1 MNSQIG
7 WIFALALGLGVAIT
21 TALAKQP
28 GVHMGMAAAVA
39 AIYALRGIL
48 VHRAGEAAGASRSAL
63 AATNSASMA
72 LVWLWGGIA
81 VFVSYAIAIVWKEW
95 WHFSVAFIAV
105 GLLSLGFAAM
115 MARDAAA
122 GKEDAAMLKLARTL
136 TWVQLVGMVA
146 TLVGLIVDPDK
157 RFLVIREG
165 TEDWAANSIFWFGAA
180 ALFVLSAY
188 ALIKDRR

>member
-1 MNSQIG
+1 MTTQIG
-7 WIFALALGLGVAIT
+7 WIFALAVGLGASIT
-21 TALAKQP
+21 TALNKEP
-28 GVHMGMAAAVA
+28 GVHMAVAALVA
-39 AIYALRGIL
+39 AIYAIRGIL
-48 VHRAGEAAGASRSAL
+48 VHRTGEAAGASRSAM
-63 AATNSASMA
+63 AASNSASMA
-72 LVWLWGGIA
+72 LVWLWGGLA
-81 VFVSYAIAIVWKEW
+81 VFIAYALAITWKEW

-105 GLLSLGFAAM
+105 GLISLGFAAM

-146 TLVGLIVDPDK
+146 TLLGLVIDPDK

-188 ALIKDRR
+188 ALMKDKR

>member
-1 MNSQIG
+1 MNTQVG
-7 WIFALALGLGVAIT
+7 WIFALALGLGAAIT

-28 GVHMGMAAAVA
+28 VAHMAVA
-39 AIYALRGIL
+39 ALVAALYAARGIL
-48 VHRAGEAAGASRSAL
+48 VHRAETAAGASRSAI

-72 LVWLWGGIA
+72 LVWLWGGLA
-81 VFVSYAIAIVWKEW
+81 VFIAYAVAITWKEW

-105 GLLSLGFAAM
+105 GLISLGFAAM

-122 GKEDAAMLKLARTL
+122 GKEDAVMLKLARNL
-136 TWVQLVGMVA
+136 TWLQLVGMVA
-146 TLVGLIVDPDK
+146 TMVGLLVDPDK
-157 RFLVIREG
+157 RFLVIRDG

-188 ALIKDRR
+188 ALLKDKR